1 MKNNSLPGIQDSN
14 STSLNWAS
22 GILYLCVVLSH
33 MLNGICSCLPLGPL
47 KGMAERGGALVMP
60 QIRRGTTPVIILLI
74 SLLLSCQSKE
84 KVKFHQYYVQG
95 EQLYLKHCSNCHKA
109 DGEGL
114 RLLYPPV
121 SRSDFMD
128 NNFAEVICLMKY
140 GRSGEMEVN
149 GKNFNQP
156 MPGVPTLTELE
167 LAEIATFIYNTWE
180 HDRGLVEI
188 NEISSSLSK
197 CAPE

>member
-1 MKNNSLPGIQDSN
+1 
-14 STSLNWAS
+14 
-22 GILYLCVVLSH
+22 
-33 MLNGICSCLPLGPL
+33 
-47 KGMAERGGALVMP
+47 MAERGGALVMP